1 MLRGIVHVT
10 IKDVDVRVLAFCP
23 LLFTACLRAS
33 RHVVQTVRRRR
44 SQLLARCFAVRRDWR
59 ARHLFH
65 VQISNAA
72 FDTHDSED
80 MRVIGA
86 GRLDVTNLCH
96 EVVEL
101 FLGCRVFR
109 GHLLVFGLPL
119 IALVFEG
126 LDFALVVAGFD
137 VCLAESGVRM
147 ISLRSRLAK

>member
-1 MLRGIVHVT
+1 MSE
-10 IKDVDVRVLAFCP
+10 C
-23 LLFTACLRAS
+23 LLS
-33 RHVVQTVRRRR
+33 
-44 SQLLARCFAVRRDWR
+44 ARCCSLPAFVPHAMLCK
-59 ARHLFH
+59 LFG
-65 VQISNAA
+65 A
-72 FDTHDSED
+72 ED
-80 MRVIGA
+80 RNFLPDALPYDATGVPVTCFTSKLATLPLIHTTVKRRVIGE
-86 GRLDVTNLCH
+86 GSLDVTNLCH